1 MVVISKTLFFAVF
14 GVHLDSVPHLP
25 LKIPK
30 EMAFQ
35 FTGQERQKLVCAS
48 NPSPLT
54 VAVWKGGW
62 LVKSCRLLDL

>member
-1 MVVISKTLFFAVF
+1 MVVISKTFFFFAF

-25 LKIPK
+25 LKI
-30 EMAFQ
+30 Q

-54 VAVWKGGW
+54 MAVWKGGW
-62 LVKSCRLLDL
+62 PVKSCRL